1 VSGELH
7 LAWHYDD
14 TAPAVGSRY
23 DQLAIPDHDLSM
35 ILSRHMIVCPIVAA
49 ATCAAGDA
57 AMHGMTYSI
66 YTAVVNRSLYRVIL

>member
-35 ILSRHMIVCPIVAA
+35 ILSRHMIVCPMSQPPHARR
-49 ATCAAGDA
+49 DA